1 MISVAERRRGEF
13 MHKVLSGILYPGD
26 APEQYVRK
34 AVLAAMQETGP
45 DPAVEEATAAVLKML
60 ELDAVKDLF
69 SQKPD
74 RKVMNEQEIVDTDGG
89 LFRID
94 RLVIDGDRVTI
105 VDFKTGS
112 DIGSE
117 QSHSDQVKNYM
128 KIVSAVYSGRP
139 VQAMLVYIDLGKVTA
154 IS

>member
-1 MISVAERRRGEF
+1 
-13 MHKVLSGILYPGD
+13 
-26 APEQYVRK
+26 
-34 AVLAAMQETGP
+34 
-45 DPAVEEATAAVLKML
+45 
-60 ELDAVKDLF
+60 
-69 SQKPD
+69 
-74 RKVMNEQEIVDTDGG
+74 MNEQEIVDADGG

-117 QSHSDQVKNYM
+117 QRHSDQVKNYM